1 MKAELQSHEKTAAS
15 PPGPVPIF
23 PALNLISLIRTPLQF
38 LDRAAQYGEV
48 VKLVGGERGTYLLT
62 NPDDIRDVLVTHHR
76 QFVKSPVLQRM
87 KSFLGE
93 GLLTSE
99 GDLHLRQRRLIQP
112 AFHRERIQMYGQ
124 IMTGYALQTS
134 RRWEDCLDGRS
145 HLQIDIHQEMMRLTM
160 VIVGQALFGTNVEQE
175 AAEIG
180 SLIKIMLAG
189 SDRLLLPFWERIQRL
204 PLPGNRELFEAGVKL
219 DGVIRRMIADRR
231 EAAERG
237 ESRYT
242 DLMDLLLRARD
253 EEGSGGMSD
262 QLVRD
267 EVMTLFLAGHETT
280 ANALTWTWYLLSQHP
295 EVEEKLHAE
304 LAQVLGGRVPEAG
317 DVDRLVYT
325 RKVLSES
332 MRLYPP
338 AWIIGREALADYRVR
353 DYVLP
358 AGSTVVMSQWVVHHD
373 PRYYPDPLRFD
384 PERWNPDAIAA
395 RPRFAYFPF
404 GGGPRVCIGEPFAWM
419 EGILILAALAQRWS
433 MRLAPDQ
440 RIEPLGQVTLRPK
453 YGMKMQISRRPAVD

>member
-1 MKAELQSHEKTAAS
+1 MKAELHSHEQTAVS
-15 PPGPVPIF
+15 PPGPEPIF
-23 PALNLISLIRTPLQF
+23 PALNLVSLIRTPLQF

-48 VKLVGGERGTYLLT
+48 VKLMGGERRTYLLT
-62 NPDDIRDVLVTHHR
+62 HPDDIRDVLVTHHR
-76 QFVKSPVLQRM
+76 QFVKSPMLQRM

-112 AFHRERIQMYGQ
+112 AFHRQRIQLYGQ
-124 IMTGYALQTS
+124 MMTGYALQTS
-134 RRWEDCLDGRS
+134 RRWEDCLAGRS
-145 HLQIDIHQEMMRLTM
+145 HLQIDLHHEMMRLTM
-160 VIVGQALFGTNVEQE
+160 VIVGQTLFGTDVEQE
-175 AAEIG
+175 AAETG
-180 SLIKIMLAG
+180 SLITVLLGG
-189 SDRLLLPFWERIQRL
+189 SRLLLLPFWEQIQRL
-204 PLPGNRELFEAGVKL
+204 PLPGNRELLEAGIKL
-219 DGVIRRMIADRR
+219 DGVIRGMIADRR
-231 EAAERG
+231 AAAERG
-237 ESRYT
+237 EAGYN
-242 DLMDLLLRARD
+242 DLMDLLLRSRD

-295 EVEEKLHAE
+295 EVEEKLYAE
-304 LAQVLGGRVPEAG
+304 LEQVLGGQAPSAG

-338 AWIIGREALADYRVR
+338 AWIVGREALADYRVR

-358 AGSTVVMSQWVVHHD
+358 AGSTVLMSQWVVHRD
-373 PRYYPDPLRFD
+373 PRFYPDPLRFD
-384 PERWNPDAIAA
+384 PERWEADKIAA

-404 GGGPRVCIGEPFAWM
+404 GGGPRVCIGESFAWM

-433 MRLAPDQ
+433 MRLASDQ

-453 YGMKMQISRRPAVD
+453 YGMKMQISRR